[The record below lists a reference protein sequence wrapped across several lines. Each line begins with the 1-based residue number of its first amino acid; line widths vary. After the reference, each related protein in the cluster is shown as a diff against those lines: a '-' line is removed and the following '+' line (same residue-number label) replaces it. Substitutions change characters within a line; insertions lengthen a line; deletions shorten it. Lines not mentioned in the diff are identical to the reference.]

1 MQLPSKWKEGLQQ
14 GAYDAQWSWLYS
26 GDAAAQKERHLA
38 ALAAFTESFGDNQK
52 VCFISAPG
60 RTELCGNHT
69 DHQNGHILAGAVT
82 MDMLAVVAPRQDGR
96 IRLKS
101 QGYGIT
107 QLSLDQLAAVPKEEG
122 STKSLILS
130 LIHISEPTRH

>member
-1 MQLPSKWKEGLQQ
+1 MQLPSKWKEGFQQ
-14 GAYDAQWSWLYS
+14 GAYAAQWAWLYS
-26 GDAAAQKERHLA
+26 GDAAAQQARHLA
-38 ALAAFTESFGDNQK
+38 ALAAFTETFGDDQG
-52 VCFISAPG
+52 VCVISAPG

-107 QLSLDQLAAVPKEEG
+107 QLSLEQLASDPKEEG
-122 STKSLILS
+122 STKALIRGVAARLQ
-130 LIHISEPTRH
+130 